1 VYTDGACS
9 GNPGPGGWA
18 WAVPGGAFRSGSA
31 PHTTNQRMELQAV
44 LDAVT
49 SHDGT
54 LDVVSDS
61 TYVVNCFRDRWWEG
75 WLRRDWT
82 NAQKKPVANRDLWEP
97 LVDAYRA
104 DPGRVAFRWVKGH
117 SSDPMNDLVDRLAVE
132 AAASQRGRSGTG
144 RPDDL
149 GPADQPG
156 PRPRPASDSGVRP
169 GAFGAAASNLA
180 APADPA
186 NGRGASVAD
195 GARVTP
201 TAALSGHLLAV
212 TGLRPAGLGG
222 FGETLQAAEVRRRL
236 VEILAAKAE
245 ICDDLVV
252 LTGLGLGSEQL
263 GAEAAA
269 AAGVPY
275 VAVLP
280 YPDADK
286 AWPAESRRHFAE
298 LLSGAKEAVTLDRR
312 PPESKQKA
320 GGALAR
326 RDGWL
331 VSHADEAVVVWDDED
346 PFVGRNVRSF
356 RDRLGEENVWVLE
369 P

>member
-1 VYTDGACS
+1 
-9 GNPGPGGWA
+9 
-18 WAVPGGAFRSGSA
+18 
-31 PHTTNQRMELQAV
+31 MELQAV

-75 WLRRDWT
+75 WLRRGWT
-82 NAQKKPVANRDLWEP
+82 NSQRKAVANRDLWEP
-97 LVDAYRA
+97 LIDAYRA

-132 AAASQRGRSGTG
+132 AAATQRGRSGIG
-144 RPDDL
+144 QPDDL

-156 PRPRPASDSGVRP
+156 RSAVPAAGSGPASGARP
-169 GAFGAAASNLA
+169 GAFGAAAGGSSARSDPPGEGKSRPVSGAAGAAAGGVA
-180 APADPA
+180 AP
-186 NGRGASVAD
+186 
-195 GARVTP
+195 
-201 TAALSGHLLAV
+201 SGHLLAV

-236 VEILAAKAE
+236 SEILAAKAE
-245 ICDDLVV
+245 LFEDLVV
-252 LTGLGLGSEQL
+252 LSGLGLGSEQL

-275 VAVLP
+275 LAVLP
-280 YPDADK
+280 YPDADR

-298 LLSGAKEAVTLDRR
+298 LLAGAKETITLDRR

-320 GGALAR
+320 GAALAR

-331 VSHADEAVVVWDDED
+331 VAHADEAVVVWDDED
-346 PFVGRNVRSF
+346 PFVGRTVRSF